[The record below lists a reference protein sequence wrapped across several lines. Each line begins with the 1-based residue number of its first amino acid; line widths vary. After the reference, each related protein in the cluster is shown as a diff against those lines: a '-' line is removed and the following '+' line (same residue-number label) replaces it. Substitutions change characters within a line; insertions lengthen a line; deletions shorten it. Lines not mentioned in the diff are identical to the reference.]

1 MRKSLIW
8 GLILL
13 TSLLTSVNAQK
24 EITHEDIWKL
34 GTFQT
39 KSIPGF
45 NFMKDGSNY
54 SRQERTKISE
64 YDITTGS
71 KVRDIFD
78 ANTYKGQKGFPGQFD
93 GYSFDHS
100 ETKIL
105 LESDSEAIY
114 RRSSK
119 AVFHIFDLT
128 KNTMVVL
135 AKGEKI
141 SNPSFSPDGSAVAY
155 TKENN
160 LFYEEP
166 FKGLV
171 TQITFDGKKNA
182 IINGMCDWVYEE
194 EFSFTQAYEWNK
206 TGDKLA
212 FLRFDE
218 TLVPQFTMQLY
229 HNNAYPDDETFKY
242 PKVGEKNSMMSVLT
256 YDIKKGTVKK
266 CNIGDHT
273 EMYIPRI
280 KWTQNK
286 DQLAIFK
293 MNRWQNHLE
302 VLNYDLSKD
311 KYYVLIDE
319 VNKYYIDITDDLTF
333 LENGKEF
340 IWSSEKNGF
349 NHIYLYDIKGTEKA
363 DLTPGNFDV
372 ISMLSVDEKDQ
383 KIFYKAAIKSP
394 MEHGIFTT
402 NFKGKDLKELSSGS
416 GMNNAQFSTNNKYFV
431 CTNSMA
437 NVAPN
442 YVVYDQKGMAVRVIE
457 ENKEIKEKQR
467 IYGTSPVEFFDF
479 ITSEGVKLNGWMI
492 KPAKFDQGKK
502 YPVFMT
508 QYSGPGSQEVTE
520 SWMGSDYWWFQM
532 LAQKGYIIACVD
544 PRGTGARGEEFK
556 KMTYM
561 KLGHYETID
570 QIEAAK
576 YLASLSFVDGKRIG
590 IFGWSYGGYMSS
602 LAILKGN
609 DVFKAAIAVAP
620 VTNWKWYD
628 SVYTERYMRTY
639 KENKDGYD
647 QNSPINFT
655 ERLKGA
661 YLLCHGL
668 ADDNVHFQ
676 NTAEM
681 ANSLIDANK
690 QFETYF
696 YPNRNH
702 GIYGGNAR
710 IHLFTKM
717 TNFILANL

>member
-8 GLILL
+8 GLLLL
-13 TSLLTSVNAQK
+13 TGLLTSVTAQK

-78 ANTYKGQKGFPGQFD
+78 ANTYKGQKGFPGQLD
-93 GYSFDHS
+93 GYSFDNT

-119 AVFHIFDLT
+119 AVFHIFDLV

-155 TKENN
+155 IKENN

-171 TQITFDGKKNA
+171 TQITFDGKKNS

-194 EFSFTQAYEWNK
+194 EFSFTKAYEWNK
-206 TGDKLA
+206 TGGKLA

-229 HNNAYPDDETFKY
+229 HNNAYPDEETFKY
-242 PKVGEKNSMMSVLT
+242 PKVGENNSMMSVLT
-256 YDIKKGTVKK
+256 YDIKKGTLKK
-266 CNIGDHT
+266 CNIGDLT

-319 VNKYYIDITDDLTF
+319 VNKYYIDITDDLKF

-340 IWSSEKNGF
+340 IWSSEKNGY
-349 NHIYLYDIKGTEKA
+349 NHIYLYDIKGPEKA

-383 KIFYKAAIKSP
+383 KIYFKAAIKSP

-442 YVVYDQKGMAVRVIE
+442 YIVYDQKGMAVRVIE
-457 ENKEIKEKQR
+457 ENKDIKEKQR
-467 IYGTSPVEFFDF
+467 IFGASPVEFFDF
-479 ITSEGVKLNGWMI
+479 TTSEGVKLNGWMI
-492 KPAKFDQGKK
+492 KPAKFDQNKK

-556 KMTYM
+556 KMTYL

-576 YLASLSFVDGKRIG
+576 YLASLPFVDGKRIG